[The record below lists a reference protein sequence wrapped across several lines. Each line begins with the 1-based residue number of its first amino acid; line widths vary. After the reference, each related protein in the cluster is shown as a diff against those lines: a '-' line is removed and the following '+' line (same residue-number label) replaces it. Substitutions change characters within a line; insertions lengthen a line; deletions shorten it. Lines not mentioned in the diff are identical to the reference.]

1 MEKIKSFL
9 ANKYLLA
16 ACRILI
22 GGVFVLAST
31 GKIIFPHDFA
41 RDVYS
46 YMMMPAV
53 FVPAFAAILPWIEF
67 SAGLLLLADIKPK
80 SSAVIVMGLLV
91 MFIAA
96 ILYTVANGIEISCGC
111 FDILFPEEKAGWS
124 TIIRDLIMMIIIA
137 PVLFFDHNNVRI
149 YGLLNKND

>member
-1 MEKIKSFL
+1 MEKIKEFL
-9 ANKYLLA
+9 SNKYLLA
-16 ACRILI
+16 LCRIAI
-22 GGVFVLAST
+22 GAVFVLASI
-31 GKIIFPHDFA
+31 GKILFPHDFA

-46 YMMMPAV
+46 YLLMPAV

-80 SSAVIVMGLLV
+80 SSALIVMGLLV

-96 ILYTVANGIEISCGC
+96 ILWTVAQGIEISCGC

-124 TIIRDLIMMIIIA
+124 TIIRDIVMMIVIA
-137 PVLFFDHNNVRI
+137 PVLFFDHNEIRL
-149 YGLLNKND
+149 YGLLKK

>member
-9 ANKYLLA
+9 RNKYLLA

-22 GGVFVLAST
+22 GGLFVLAST
-31 GKIIFPHDFA
+31 GKILFPHDFA

-46 YMMMPAV
+46 YMLMPAV

-67 SAGLLLLADIKPK
+67 SAGLLLLIDVKPR
-80 SSAVIVMGLLV
+80 SSALIVMGLLV

-96 ILYTVANGIEISCGC
+96 ILWTVANGIEISCGC

-124 TIIRDLIMMIIIA
+124 TIIRDIIMMVVIA
-137 PVLFFDHNNVRI
+137 PVMFFDHNEIRM
-149 YGLLNKND
+149 YGLLKK